1 MLKNILFLVLNIKT
15 PYLCRVIRKKVFQ
28 VLTPKKEY
36 LGKRLFKFKKV
47 KKIMTGVII
56 IATAIVAMA
65 CVKGS
70 NNNGKFFGS
79 STSMFF
85 GNRNMNAGAAC

>member
-1 MLKNILFLVLNIKT
+1 
-15 PYLCRVIRKKVFQ
+15 
-28 VLTPKKEY
+28 
-36 LGKRLFKFKKV
+36 
-47 KKIMTGVII
+47 MTGVII

-65 CVKGS
+65 SVKGS